1 MKISKGTQTAGTVFK
16 FKGKRPFAHNR
27 IQMHGICE
35 NSVQG
40 VCVRG
45 GCWGILCFPAFAS
58 ESQLS
63 QSRKVEENKERN
75 TTCLAVRTM
84 SIHIATAFFPRRSVV
99 LLSCLFSPNVWDT
112 GKKKKSTA
120 INTLTG
126 RLWWS
131 RLWVVQSHRK
141 RSEGLP
147 ASGTMLPKASRDE
160 LPTRYLIF
168 RSDIETPKLKKKSK
182 FLKTKISK
190 FF

>member
-112 GKKKKSTA
+112 GKKKKVQLLILWQGGCDDQDYELSKV
-120 INTLTG
+120 TG
-126 RLWWS
+126 RDLRVFLPQEQCFP
-131 RLWVVQSHRK
+131 RL
-141 RSEGLP
+141 P
-147 ASGTMLPKASRDE
+147 
-160 LPTRYLIF
+160 
-168 RSDIETPKLKKKSK
+168 ETSCPQDTWFSAQ
-182 FLKTKISK
+182 I
-190 FF
+190 